1 MARIGSPGAS
11 SQMTTIAA
19 NQKVMAADTRT
30 VTGET
35 WFRTSK
41 IVRVGR
47 SVVGVAGDSSAIE
60 KFLRWYIG
68 GRKKR
73 ERPEF
78 RDSESFAA
86 LILDSRGMWHCD
98 ESLAFDRV
106 NDDYFAIGTG
116 AIAALVAMDLG
127 LDPVAAVEAACRRD
141 ANSGLPVEHMER

>member
-1 MARIGSPGAS
+1 
-11 SQMTTIAA
+11 MTTIAA

-60 KFLRWYIG
+60 KFFRWYIG

-98 ESLAFDRV
+98 ESLAFDRIY
-106 NDDYFAIGTG
+106 DDYFAIGTG
-116 AIAALVAMDLG
+116 AVAALVAMDLG

-141 ANSGLPVEHMER
+141 ANSGLPVEHMEC